1 MLKENCSPR
10 SREESNLDLQVI
22 ANVNILGLSG
32 LVGLP
37 VGESASVVDVH
48 LVPRP
53 RLALT
58 LAINLHKSVVDIPV
72 DKLATSCLS

>member
-1 MLKENCSPR
+1 MLTS
-10 SREESNLDLQVI
+10 
-22 ANVNILGLSG
+22 GLSG

-58 LAINLHKSVVDIPV
+58 LALNLHKPVVDITGSGQVGNIMPV
-72 DKLATSCLS
+72 FNIQNIGP